1 MSYNDEFYISLI
13 GETFDGYSQFSY
25 KEEPIFI
32 KHISIKDQRY
42 LQKYY
47 ERYKKLAIAKGLET
61 NEERLKTVREDGM
74 WSNED
79 DSKISSL
86 KFETN
91 NLKKTVKSLPLRS
104 QREKLQLDIEAKLK
118 TLQEYERNRKEII
131 GKTAEDYATQR
142 SGDEVLR
149 FLLFKDEQLTQ
160 NFFSEAEFD
169 ELESWEILK
178 LSNIQLKI
186 SEKINDLR
194 IQEAVLRPFFHMYLP
209 FCNDANAFYHKPVIH
224 LTIYQ
229 MRVLL
234 YGKIFHSIFQNV
246 EDIPDHIKEDPEKLL
261 LFSENKTNKGSSKE
275 LVRDGADGTA
285 LFGATDEDVKDLQ
298 GKAGGVSLS
307 DELEKHGGKLDMKQM
322 MRLAGHDV

>member
-1 MSYNDEFYISLI
+1 MNYNDEFYISLI
-13 GETFDGYSQFSY
+13 GETFDGYSEFSY

-47 ERYKKLAIAKGLET
+47 EKYKKLAIAKGLET
-61 NEERLKTVREDGM
+61 NEERLKTIKEDGM

-79 DSKISSL
+79 DSKISTL

-104 QREKLQLDIEAKLK
+104 QREKLQLDIDAKLK

-149 FLLFKDEQLTQ
+149 FLLFKDEELTQ

-178 LSNIQLKI
+178 LSDIQLKI

-194 IQEAVLRPFFHMYLP
+194 IQEAVLRPFFNMYLS
-209 FCNDANAFYHKPVIH
+209 FCDDPNAFYHKPVTH

-234 YGKIFHSIFQNV
+234 YGKIFYSIFQNI
-246 EDIPDHIKEDPEKLL
+246 EDIPDNIREDPEKLL
-261 LFSENKTNKGSSKE
+261 AFSEGQRNKGSRKN
-275 LVRDGADGTA
+275 LIKDDADGSV
-285 LFGATDEDVKDLQ
+285 LFGATNEDVKDFD
-298 GKAGGVSLS
+298 GREGGVSLS
-307 DELEKHGGKLDMKQM
+307 DELQKHGGKLDMKQM